1 MTDKKFLTPRQLTER
16 WGGEIHE
23 RTLANWRASS
33 RGPRYLRIGG
43 KILYDLAEVEEYER
57 RHTAQGTVEYAKWR
71 GRD

>member
-1 MTDKKFLTPRQLTER
+1 MPEKKFLTPRQLTER

-43 KILYDLAEVEEYER
+43 KILYDIEDVEAYESGR
-57 RHTAQGTVEYAKWR
+57 KVQGTIEYAKWKD
-71 GRD
+71 GD